1 MCKSST
7 GVGAK
12 SHKTFKEKEMRR
24 SPLVIIDVQK
34 DYSVKPAMVTRLV
47 KHVRAARK
55 SQVPV
60 LIVELSGQ
68 GPTDPTVMQELA
80 GYDKVK
86 VVQKRDC
93 DGSREVVSALGPN
106 GHKRL
111 RLCGLFTDDCVDK
124 TAKGLYRKGFDIEI
138 VEEAC
143 FSYRDCHKRQV
154 ALWEK
159 KKEFKVMYK
168 GKDWRPE

>member
-1 MCKSST
+1 
-7 GVGAK
+7 
-12 SHKTFKEKEMRR
+12 MRR
-24 SPLVIIDVQK
+24 SPLVIIDLQK
-34 DYSVKPAMVTRLV
+34 DYPVKPAMVTRVV
-47 KHVRAARK
+47 KHVKAARK

-60 LIVELSGQ
+60 LVVEIRGF
-68 GPTDPTVMQELA
+68 GPTNPTVMQELA

-86 VVQKRDC
+86 VVQKRNC
-93 DGSREVVSALGPN
+93 DGSREIVSALGPN
-106 GHKRL
+106 GPKRL

-124 TAKGLYRKGFDIEI
+124 TARGLYRKGFDIEI